1 MAKKVKDTGPR
12 LDFVLDDGALRDIR
26 KLPAGMEHLN
36 ERAKKIRDIASDNG
50 RVDGY
55 IATKLVLE
63 DPRAASSVLAFGY
76 AYNHN
81 RKYNAIVKAL
91 NQVRD

>member
-1 MAKKVKDTGPR
+1 MVKSRDTGKR
-12 LDFVLDDGALRDIR
+12 LDFVIDPRALKEIR
-26 KLPAGMEHLN
+26 KLPGVMEHLN